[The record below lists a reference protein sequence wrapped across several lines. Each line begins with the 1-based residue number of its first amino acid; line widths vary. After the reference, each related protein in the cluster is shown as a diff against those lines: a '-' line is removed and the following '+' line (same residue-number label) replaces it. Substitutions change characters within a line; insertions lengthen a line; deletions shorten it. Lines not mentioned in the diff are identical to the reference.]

1 MNGSSGSRDSE
12 REAVF
17 EGIYDTLWAP
27 LQRHVECVVDD
38 DSEVAEIV
46 SEVFLLA
53 WRKLDA
59 AKPLGL
65 VWLIR
70 AADNKLKDRERSR
83 RARARMMDTV
93 HAVYAKPSD
102 DDMLEHL
109 AVRHAIATVLT
120 QRERRIVMLAYWD
133 QLAAGEIAELLR
145 CSQATVWTTLSRA
158 RKKLEA
164 ELGVGDDP
172 EATSETARLAVE
184 VARPAPRTAG

>member
-1 MNGSSGSRDSE
+1 MSGRSE
-12 REAVF
+12 ARHSDREVVF
-17 EGIYDTLWAP
+17 KELYDTLWAP

-46 SEVFLLA
+46 SDVFLLA

-65 VWLIR
+65 IWLIR

-83 RARARMMDTV
+83 RARARAMETV
-93 HAVYAKPSD
+93 HAVYAAPSD
-102 DDMLEHL
+102 GDMLDAL
-109 AVRHAIATVLT
+109 AVRHAVETVLT

-145 CSQATVWTTLSRA
+145 CSQASVWTTLSRA

-164 ELGVGDDP
+164 ELGLGAGEDAA
-172 EATSETARLAVE
+172 EARRVVE
-184 VARPAPRTAG
+184 AARPAPRTTG

>member
-1 MNGSSGSRDSE
+1 MSGRSDARDRE

-17 EGIYDTLWAP
+17 KEIYDTLWAP
-27 LQRHVECVVDD
+27 LQHHVECVVED

-83 RARARMMDTV
+83 RARARALDAV
-93 HAVYAKPSD
+93 HVTYADPND
-102 DDMLEHL
+102 EDMLDSL
-109 AVRHAIATVLT
+109 AVRHAVDTVLT
-120 QRERRIVMLAYWD
+120 PRERRMVMLAYWD
-133 QLAAGEIAELLR
+133 QLAAGEIAELFR

-164 ELGVGDDP
+164 ELGFGADEVSDQ
-172 EATSETARLAVE
+172 ARIAVETAR
-184 VARPAPRTAG
+184 PNPRTTG